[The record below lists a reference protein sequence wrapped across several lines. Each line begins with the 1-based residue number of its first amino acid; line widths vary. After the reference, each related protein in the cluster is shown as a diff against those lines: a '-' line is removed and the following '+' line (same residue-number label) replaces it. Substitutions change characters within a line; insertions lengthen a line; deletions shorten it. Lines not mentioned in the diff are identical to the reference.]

1 MWRARYVV
9 SIELRGGDDTIETN
23 NIELYVY
30 LKFFAPRAKWIEIKE
45 IIAERAKAM
54 EIRSISCRW
63 MREIYFCD
71 TCFFFPIFSTNLI
84 YLTHSV
90 IKYFWIKMH
99 RSVIVGLFQEMK
111 QQFVLCYFIYV
122 RRISILSW
130 NIFGE

>member
-30 LKFFAPRAKWIEIKE
+30 LKFFAPRAKWVEIKE
-45 IIAERAKAM
+45 IIVRRRWKLD
-54 EIRSISCRW
+54 RYRVDGCVKFISVTRV
-63 MREIYFCD
+63 FSSS
-71 TCFFFPIFSTNLI
+71 PIFSTNLI

-111 QQFVLCYFIYV
+111 QQFCLMLLYI
-122 RRISILSW
+122 RT
-130 NIFGE
+130 